1 MIRTVEVI
9 RELLIILLTFLPLT
23 SVKGGDNS
31 KYTKALGKT
40 GVLGMANELVKTD
53 AVYDGVMAYLL
64 GRVVV
69 VDTIDHAI
77 ALAKE
82 FHYSLHI
89 VTLEG
94 EYLSPG
100 GSMTGGAFKNSS
112 NLLGRRREIEELEG
126 KVKFG
131 KVDVDEEAALALKYG
146 IMNIPTLV
154 VMNKGEFRNKAVGL
168 QNKESIL
175 SLLEKSI

>member
-1 MIRTVEVI
+1 MAVVKITNDNFESEVLACDI
-9 RELLIILLTFLPLT
+9 PVILDFWATWCGPCKMQAPVF
-23 SVKGGDNS
+23 D
-31 KYTKALGKT
+31 
-40 GVLGMANELVKTD
+40 
-53 AVYDGVMAYLL
+53 
-64 GRVVV
+64 
-69 VDTIDHAI
+69 
-77 ALAKE
+77 ALA
-82 FHYSLHI
+82 
-89 VTLEG
+89 
-94 EYLSPG
+94 
-100 GSMTGGAFKNSS
+100 
-112 NLLGRRREIEELEG
+112 EEMEG

>member
-1 MIRTVEVI
+1 MSTIAVTKTNIESKMLSS
-9 RELLIILLTFLPLT
+9 EKTILLDFWAKWCGPCKMQAP
-23 SVKGGDNS
+23 VFD
-31 KYTKALGKT
+31 
-40 GVLGMANELVKTD
+40 
-53 AVYDGVMAYLL
+53 
-64 GRVVV
+64 
-69 VDTIDHAI
+69 
-77 ALAKE
+77 ALA
-82 FHYSLHI
+82 
-89 VTLEG
+89 
-94 EYLSPG
+94 
-100 GSMTGGAFKNSS
+100 
-112 NLLGRRREIEELEG
+112 EELEG